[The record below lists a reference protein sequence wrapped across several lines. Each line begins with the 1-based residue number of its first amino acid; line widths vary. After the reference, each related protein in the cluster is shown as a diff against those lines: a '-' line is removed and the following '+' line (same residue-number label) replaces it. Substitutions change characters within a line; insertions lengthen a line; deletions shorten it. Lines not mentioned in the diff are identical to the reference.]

1 MLNRSDKAVAD
12 VVGAALSGFTV
23 KEITTLRK
31 QLRQLAEAV

>member
-23 KEITTLRK
+23 KEITTLRT
-31 QLRQLAEAV
+31 QLRQLADVL